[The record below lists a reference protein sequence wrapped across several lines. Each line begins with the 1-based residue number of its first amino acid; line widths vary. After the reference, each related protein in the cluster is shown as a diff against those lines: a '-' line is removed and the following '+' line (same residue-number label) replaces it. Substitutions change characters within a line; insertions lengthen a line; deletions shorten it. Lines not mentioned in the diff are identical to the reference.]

1 MRIQRSKSTSLRGS
15 ALMIALIVTGLV
27 GFVLAAYLGLLGAQ
41 NHTTMRSQA
50 WNSSIPVIEAGCEDA
65 LAHMSVHG
73 KTNLLCDGWTF
84 TNNLYAMS
92 RWIEDDRFY
101 TVTISNFPSS

>member
-41 NHTTMRSQA
+41 NRTTMRSQA
-50 WNSSIPVIEAGCEDA
+50 WNSTIPVVEAGCEDA
-65 LAHMSVHG
+65 LSHLTVHG
-73 KTNLLCDGWTF
+73 KTNLLCDGWIY
-84 TNNLYAMS
+84 TNNQYRMS
-92 RWIEDDRFY
+92 RWLENETF
-101 TVTISNFPSS
+101 